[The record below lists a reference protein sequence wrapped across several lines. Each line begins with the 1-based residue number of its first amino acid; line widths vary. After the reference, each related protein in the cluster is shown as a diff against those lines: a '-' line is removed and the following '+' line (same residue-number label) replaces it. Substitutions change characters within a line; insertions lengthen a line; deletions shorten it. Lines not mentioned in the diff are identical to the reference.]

1 MGGLVRKH
9 HLHKLT
15 KPYIVRLV
23 CPCPKYSVLQN
34 SVATFSVDIVVM
46 IRITLVVPIT
56 ASPPPL
62 LLTLSP
68 G

>member
-1 MGGLVRKH
+1 MSGLVRKH

-46 IRITLVVPIT
+46 MRITLVPIA
-56 ASPPPL
+56 ASPPPP